1 MERLQDS
8 INLIE
13 EKIIGMAHIQEL
25 PHDLFRRESE
35 FSDIAIGRIMS
46 KHPEL
51 AILNKELN
59 QAQATAMGIFSKSDN
74 KPAAYQFIES
84 CITKAEMQ
92 IKKAAN
98 AQHEAELDIKRNEA
112 AYQETIRN
120 HSVALLSDFE
130 MDAQDIDLAAINQT
144 AATQRLKN
152 AINAVSLLTFKL
164 NIFKKIKATI
174 SKQALKDYYAELYGE
189 VEAELKVFSAKFDQL
204 KAAALLA
211 FPDAE
216 TFNDAKLLNRKDS
229 ERIKSEVV
237 EMVESLCHFP
247 PSDYQTILKRTIAE
261 SLTSDPDENALL
273 DKIGITYQ
281 AKLDE
286 WNSSGREEPA
296 SNNFPPAQQRA
307 KAEKV
312 RSEMRQQK
320 YGADAPLSPR
330 PHGI

>member
-25 PHDLFRRESE
+25 PHDFFRRKDEVSSIE
-35 FSDIAIGRIMS
+35 YGRVAS
-46 KHPEL
+46 KYPEIRELDKAQRL
-51 AILNKELN
+51 A
-59 QAQATAMGIFSKSDN
+59 AGIFGKADN
-74 KPAAYQFIES
+74 KPAAYQFIAA

-92 IKKAAN
+92 IKKAEN
-98 AQHEAELDIKRNEA
+98 ARHEAELDIKRNEA

-130 MDAQDIDLAAINQT
+130 MDVKDIDLAAINQT
-144 AATQRLKN
+144 AAQQRLKN
-152 AINAVSLLTFKL
+152 AINAVSLLTLKL
-164 NIFKKIKATI
+164 NMFKKIKATI
-174 SKQALKDYYAELYGE
+174 FKQALEDYYAELYGE
-189 VEAELKVFSAKFDQL
+189 VEAELKVFSARFDQL

-211 FPDAE
+211 FPQESAFDGSA
-216 TFNDAKLLNRKDS
+216 
-229 ERIKSEVV
+229 RINSEVAN
-237 EMVESLCHFP
+237 MVESLRHFP
-247 PSDYQTILKRTIAE
+247 PSDYQTILNRTIAE

-286 WNSSGREEPA
+286 WNTSGREEPA
-296 SNNFPPAQQRA
+296 SDNFPTAQQRA

-312 RSEMRQQK
+312 SSEIRQQK